1 MKISVI
7 SVGDKVTITANTI
20 EVSLL
25 PTFITEGNAKFLLEV
40 SENNSVYFFQCNF
53 MHSLSLHRLRLTSP
67 VLDCELLEEEVGVLF
82 SFEYVIFTTVS
93 SVCVPLG
100 GWVPQE

>member
-1 MKISVI
+1 MALITNVTSGVMSTDGLGCPLAHWLTISAVTLENMKISVI

-40 SENNSVYFFQCNF
+40 SENNSAYFFNAISCI
-53 MHSLSLHRLRLTSP
+53 
-67 VLDCELLEEEVGVLF
+67 LF
-82 SFEYVIFTTVS
+82 LFIDS
-93 SVCVPLG
+93 G
-100 GWVPQE
+100 